1 MDSQTDIS
9 WECQFHDEY
18 EEIETVSSVTINLE
32 KLMKQEGFKMF
43 YWGTGRDPIWFEFNR
58 IQRNLDDLV
67 RRLDVS
73 NRAPFEPWL
82 SAARIFP
89 AINVAKVDDS
99 YVVTAEIPGI
109 MLEDL
114 EIKVEGDTLTVRG
127 ERKPENLGEG
137 VSYHRKERV
146 AGTFQRSL
154 TLPTRVEA
162 DEVKARYAEGVL
174 TISLP
179 IEKTAQPKQITVTT
193 E

>member
-1 MDSQTDIS
+1 
-9 WECQFHDEY
+9 
-18 EEIETVSSVTINLE
+18 
-32 KLMKQEGFKMF
+32 MF
-43 YWGTGRDPIWFEFNR
+43 YRGTRRDPIWFEFNR

-73 NRAPFEPWL
+73 TRTPFEPWF

-89 AINVAKVDDS
+89 AINVTKVDNS

-109 MLEDL
+109 VLEDL

-154 TLPTRVEA
+154 TLPTKVDA

-174 TISLP
+174 TITLP
-179 IEKTAQPKQITVTT
+179 IEKTGQPKQINVTT